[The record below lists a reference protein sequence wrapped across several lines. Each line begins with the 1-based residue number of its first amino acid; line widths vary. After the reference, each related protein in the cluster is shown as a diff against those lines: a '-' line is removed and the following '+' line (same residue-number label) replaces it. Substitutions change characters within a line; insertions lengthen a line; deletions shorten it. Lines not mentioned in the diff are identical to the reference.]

1 MIDPV
6 HNWANN
12 NNVGGVAFAA
22 TEEEYNKLGKIWEQV
37 AGHFANYDNDS
48 VVFEVFNEPHNGHD
62 VARIISTSLAAIRS
76 NLGNEE
82 RIVIVPGDGFSTR
95 QALIDAFNN
104 DEIPSDD
111 PYLIGTFHYYD
122 PFSFTKISDS

>member
-1 MIDPV
+1 MMQI
-6 HNWANN
+6 
-12 NNVGGVAFAA
+12 
-22 TEEEYNKLGKIWEQV
+22 TNKLGKIWEQV
-37 AGHFANYDNDS
+37 ADRFASYDLDR

-62 VARIISTSLAAIRS
+62 VARIINTALSAIRAS
-76 NLGNEE
+76 AGNES

-111 PYLIGTFHYYD
+111 LYLISTFHYYD
-122 PFSFTKISDS
+122 PFSFTK